1 MASPAWTPDRT
12 IASLLQFLDTGG
24 RLEFI
29 AGAIIDDDQ
38 IAADLDDRDV
48 RLRLRAVG
56 GPAKTLGDFRELFR
70 RRFGATTLSGMV
82 NDPSL
87 TTVTSAS
94 PE

>member
-1 MASPAWTPDRT
+1 MSTLGSGVDAGLAQVLR
-12 IASLLQFLDTGG
+12 QFTGG